1 MSAIP
6 IGMPGWPEA
15 ACSTA
20 SMLNARMALASVR
33 GAGIG
38 PEEEGFS
45 GGVIDR
51 VRIFPEVGKL
61 ANFGHG
67 KYACVAICRTKNGTI
82 RPVILSIPAFLLSM
96 PSRIH
101 SFFPGVLL
109 ATLSLCAY
117 AESEPPHP
125 VVDIPRTTAPSAES
139 LQDSTISELRTQRE
153 TYAEQLDTASA
164 LSIEEL
170 EKQLL
175 HALLVYDDE
184 RIQIIDLI
192 PQIIKHYEVEGTLKE
207 DLMNFRRTLIKIVEE
222 LRPEVTTLQRYK
234 PYDFRLGVSYAAM
247 MTIMQRKQVIRD
259 SDAAGSWESRDDT
272 RPALPAPEGNLSLGP
287 GSARAAG
294 TSLSG

>member
-1 MSAIP
+1 
-6 IGMPGWPEA
+6 
-15 ACSTA
+15 
-20 SMLNARMALASVR
+20 
-33 GAGIG
+33 
-38 PEEEGFS
+38 
-45 GGVIDR
+45 
-51 VRIFPEVGKL
+51 
-61 ANFGHG
+61 
-67 KYACVAICRTKNGTI
+67 
-82 RPVILSIPAFLLSM
+82 M

-101 SFFPGVLL
+101 SFLPGVLL
-109 ATLSLCAY
+109 AALSLCAY

-125 VVDIPRTTAPSAES
+125 VVDIPRTATPSAES
-139 LQDSTISELRTQRE
+139 LQDSTVSELRAQRE
-153 TYAEQLDTASA
+153 TYAEQLDTAST

-247 MTIMQRKQVIRD
+247 MTIMQRKQVMRD
-259 SDAAGSWESRDDT
+259 RMLQDHGNPETILGRHSQRLKETYRLVQEARERLELRYQAETLKEQIDQIDT
-272 RPALPAPEGNLSLGP
+272 ELRRRQS
-287 GSARAAG
+287 
-294 TSLSG
+294 

>member
-1 MSAIP
+1 MRS
-6 IGMPGWPEA
+6 
-15 ACSTA
+15 
-20 SMLNARMALASVR
+20 R
-33 GAGIG
+33 GN
-38 PEEEGFS
+38 PLHEKRHHSS
-45 GGVIDR
+45 G
-51 VRIFPEVGKL
+51 
-61 ANFGHG
+61 
-67 KYACVAICRTKNGTI
+67 YTI
-82 RPVILSIPAFLLSM
+82 HSGLSLPM

-101 SFFPGVLL
+101 SSLPGVLL
-109 ATLSLCAY
+109 AALSLCAY

-125 VVDIPRTTAPSAES
+125 VVDIPRTATPSAES
-139 LQDSTISELRTQRE
+139 LQDSTISELRAQRE

-192 PQIIKHYEVEGTLKE
+192 PQIIEYYEVEGTLKE

-247 MTIMQRKQVIRD
+247 MTIMQRKQVMRD
-259 SDAAGSWESRDDT
+259 RMLQDHSNPETILGRHSQRLKETYRLVQEARERLELRYQAETLKEQIDQIDT
-272 RPALPAPEGNLSLGP
+272 ELRRRQS
-287 GSARAAG
+287 
-294 TSLSG
+294 